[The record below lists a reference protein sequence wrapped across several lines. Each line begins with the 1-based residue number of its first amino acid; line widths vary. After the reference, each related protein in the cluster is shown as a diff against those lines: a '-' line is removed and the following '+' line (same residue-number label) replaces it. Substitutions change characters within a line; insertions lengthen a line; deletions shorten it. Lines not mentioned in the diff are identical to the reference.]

1 MAQTV
6 LLSVALL
13 SVVLS
18 FHGALGISGC
28 RVTQTGLENYCLST
42 KDYWAQSL
50 QGPIQQL
57 PVPALPGLAGCRFDV
72 LTCER
77 VSVVFR
83 PPYGVDVVVCFVVQI
98 KCSLL
103 LTVRIAFC
111 ATIRLAVV
119 PLGLSFGSC
128 SSEYVEVKVDPLIN
142 LQLPVVAQIL
152 APVLDPVV
160 CSHAPKMI
168 TQLNIV
174 LNLQLQ
180 PTPFFT
186 GCQYICTRPYPP
198 QLTSGYLDFPFVPQ
212 MSCGGAVV
220 PWPNYPIYYPPATLV
235 PDGHICYFLNE
246 ADTGHIFSTL
256 MAREL
261 FNLELTQSTVTT
273 TLIMSRIPEID
284 CPADLSSLLKFSCT
298 SLSIQFT
305 ANAVIL
311 DAELR
316 INIGYFQ
323 SEFVGLL
330 QATARVRIILRPAI
344 DCQRGLLLLSADL
357 ISNLQ
362 ITAACSGSPCTV
374 DGSVI
379 EELFPIRTHCQD
391 LFNERLRGGIPW
403 PFPINCACSSCRDV
417 IVIPK
422 FAMWCCNLN
431 YLP

>member
-1 MAQTV
+1 MEMAGKGLCHKERV
-6 LLSVALL
+6 CLGLWKLRLALL
-13 SVVLS
+13 SPLLTAP
-18 FHGALGISGC
+18 FPFL
-28 RVTQTGLENYCLST
+28 
-42 KDYWAQSL
+42 
-50 QGPIQQL
+50 QL
-57 PVPALPGLAGCRFDV
+57 PIRCPDV
-72 LTCER
+72 
-77 VSVVFR
+77 
-83 PPYGVDVVVCFVVQI
+83 PPYGVDVVVCLVVQI

-103 LTVRIAFC
+103 LTVRVAFC

-142 LQLPVVAQIL
+142 LQLPVVAKIL

-160 CSHAPKMI
+160 CGQAPKMI
-168 TQLNIV
+168 IELNIV
-174 LNLQLQ
+174 LGLQLQ

-256 MAREL
+256 RARGL
-261 FNLELTQSTVTT
+261 FNLELTVSTVTT
-273 TLIMSRIPEID
+273 TLIMSHIPEID

-298 SLSIQFT
+298 SITIQFT

-311 DAELR
+311 DAVLL

-323 SEFVGLL
+323 SEFVRLL
-330 QATARVRIILRPAI
+330 QLTARVRIILHPAI
-344 DCQRGLLLLSADL
+344 DCQRGLLVLSVVV
-357 ISNLQ
+357 ISDLQ
-362 ITAACSGSPCTV
+362 ITAACSGSSCTV

-391 LFNERLRGGIPW
+391 LFNESLKGGIPW

-417 IVIPK
+417 IVVPK